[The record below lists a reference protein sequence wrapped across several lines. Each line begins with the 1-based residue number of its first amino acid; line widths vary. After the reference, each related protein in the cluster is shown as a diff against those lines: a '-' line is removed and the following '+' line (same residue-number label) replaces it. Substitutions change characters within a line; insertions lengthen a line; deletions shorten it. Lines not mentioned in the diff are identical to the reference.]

1 MTTIVLPKACAAL
14 LRELEQDR
22 AVSLALE
29 IVADADQAQARLRV
43 VDEVDAHGADDL
55 AVAHEQMGNMTGLE
69 FVGVVFVV
77 GLPRQQGRED
87 RITTD
92 GVIGAPVRG
101 RLRRPQ
107 RVALERISHGR
118 SCRNRSRL
126 PV

>member
-1 MTTIVLPKACAAL
+1 MPIRRRPACG
-14 LRELEQDR
+14 
-22 AVSLALE
+22 
-29 IVADADQAQARLRV
+29 V

-92 GVIGAPVRG
+92 GVIGAQSAGDRG
-101 RLRRPQ
+101 
-107 RVALERISHGR
+107 GR
-118 SCRNRSRL
+118 S
-126 PV
+126 V